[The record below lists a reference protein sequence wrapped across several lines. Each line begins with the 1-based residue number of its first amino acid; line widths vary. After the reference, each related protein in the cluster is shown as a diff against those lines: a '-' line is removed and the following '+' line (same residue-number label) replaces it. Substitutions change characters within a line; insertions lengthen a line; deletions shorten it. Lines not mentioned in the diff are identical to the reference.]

1 MLQKFIFERHYRLLK
16 EDMVRNFISNEKVF
30 ISEKIILSTF
40 VDVILT
46 NGSKDIDINLDVCRS
61 NKL

>member
-16 EDMVRNFISNEKVF
+16 EDMVRNFISKEKVL
-30 ISEKIILSTF
+30 ISEKILLSTF

-46 NGSKDIDINLDVCRS
+46 NDLLI
-61 NKL
+61 